1 MSRKDEKEEL
11 AFVEA
16 GRFLNLGCT
25 CKLPV
30 KSVTH
35 KSLPDVSSVLRG
47 NIKQDRRTNMS
58 VPIPNLKCRM
68 TFCSSW
74 SLTFD
79 LTWWKKNFFLTFHLC
94 KQTSHHEQLYAGSF
108 TGCCCPVRNTLCKWN
123 LRKERK
129 NRFVFSR
136 LMCWPFTTKEEPFVY
151 FSEWW

>member
-25 CKLPV
+25 RKLPV

-35 KSLPDVSSVLRG
+35 RSLSAVSAV

-68 TFCSSW
+68 TFFSSW

-79 LTWWKKNFFLTFHLC
+79 LT
-94 KQTSHHEQLYAGSF
+94 
-108 TGCCCPVRNTLCKWN
+108 
-123 LRKERK
+123 
-129 NRFVFSR
+129 
-136 LMCWPFTTKEEPFVY
+136 
-151 FSEWW
+151 